1 MENQKIGTWLRTL
14 LSKNVDY
21 DFYETEI
28 DGKKIIVLI
37 IRKAFGTP
45 VTFKKN
51 TYIPSG
57 SNTKSLRD
65 FPAMEAQLW
74 DKLRLNDFEKMPA
87 KSKSNTC
94 CSVCR

>member
-1 MENQKIGTWLRTL
+1 MNIR
-14 LSKNVDY
+14 
-21 DFYETEI
+21 EI
-28 DGKKIIVLI
+28 RFAINYKLYRKELYDGKKIIVLI

-51 TYIPSG
+51 TFIRSG
-57 SNTKSLRD
+57 SNTKPLRD

-94 CSVCR
+94 CSICR